1 MELSNAFLVNDLGF
15 LWSVQSREAKKAV
28 SKNVHVQWD
37 LKHLKQNYLEKCLL
51 RIIIS

>member
-1 MELSNAFLVNDLGF
+1 MEHPKAFLVKDLGF
-15 LWSVQSREAKKAV
+15 PWSVQSREAKKDV

-37 LKHLKQNYLEKCLL
+37 LKHLKQNSLEKALL